1 MKWVE
6 LIDWL
11 IQYNSE
17 PVKTGI
23 SDSMRQRLMAEAS
36 TGLDADK
43 KQPNV
48 LLYIMAAVS
57 LLVIIGGAGIFY

>member
-43 KQPNV
+43 KQTNV